1 MSMSNDLKESLNF
14 ANKFFKNKNF
24 EKAENLY
31 KKILKKFPKS
41 FDANYSMA
49 SIKAQNNNFFDAK
62 NYMETALSL
71 KPNLPELNNNLG
83 FFSNFFCASEILLAS
98 FSLSKE

>member
-1 MSMSNDLKESLNF
+1 MKNRNDLKENLDL
-14 ANKFFKNKNF
+14 AYKFFKNKNF

-41 FDANYSMA
+41 FDANYTMA

-62 NYMETALSL
+62 NYMETAISL
-71 KPNLPELNNNLG
+71 KPNLHNKSNIL
-83 FFSNFFCASEILLAS
+83 FFLSEPIGSISA
-98 FSLSKE
+98 

>member
-1 MSMSNDLKESLNF
+1 MKNRNDLKENLDL
-14 ANKFFKNKNF
+14 AYKFFKNKNF

-49 SIKAQNNNFFDAK
+49 SIKAYISDIINC
-62 NYMETALSL
+62 LSL
-71 KPNLPELNNNLG
+71 
-83 FFSNFFCASEILLAS
+83 
-98 FSLSKE
+98 LSRVITKSI

>member
-1 MSMSNDLKESLNF
+1 MKNRNDLKENLDL
-14 ANKFFKNKNF
+14 AYKFFKNKNF

-49 SIKAQNNNFFDAK
+49 SIKA
-62 NYMETALSL
+62 Y
-71 KPNLPELNNNLG
+71 
-83 FFSNFFCASEILLAS
+83 FSIIVD
-98 FSLSKE
+98 SLSFLPWVIA